1 MSIHSGQ
8 INTYSSFIF
17 ATFRG
22 GDFLLNYIR
31 QTVRTKKD
39 CQRKM
44 LAVFSILIEVA
55 KNYCFIQDK
64 SSLSVG
70 FLPCIKIPT
79 R

>member
-1 MSIHSGQ
+1 MNFG
-8 INTYSSFIF
+8 NK
-17 ATFRG
+17 ADG
-22 GDFLLNYIR
+22 GRVYLL
-31 QTVRTKKD
+31 VKKD

-64 SSLSVG
+64 SSLKVG
-70 FLPCIKIPT
+70 FLPCINIPT